1 MYSDY
6 LTYAKR
12 VADALAGVDAQAFAR
27 FVEVLRLARERGATV
42 YTAGNGGS
50 LAVASHFAG
59 DALKACRLRA
69 VCLSD
74 NATALTAFS
83 NDAAYHESIAG
94 PLKVLANAGDV
105 LVLFSCS
112 GTSANILRASNVSQ
126 DELGLIVCGI
136 FGNSDGAHAHAEE
149 LIDFSVIVPSTDYG
163 AIEDAMSVICHAA
176 IRELGA

>member
-1 MYSDY
+1 MSSDY
-6 LTYAKR
+6 LTYTKR

-112 GTSANILRASNVSQ
+112 GTSANIWRASRVAL
-126 DELGLIVCGI
+126 ERGVLVCAV
-136 FGNSDGAHAHAEE
+136 FGDSDGARTHAEE
-149 LIDFSVIVPSTDYG
+149 LNAAVIVPSGDYG
-163 AIEDAMSVICHAA
+163 AIEDSMSVICHAA

>member
-1 MYSDY
+1 MSRDY

-12 VADALAGVDAQAFAR
+12 VADALACVDAQAFAR
-27 FVEVLRLARERGATV
+27 FVEVLRFARERGATV

-59 DALKACRLRA
+59 DALKACKLRA

-83 NDAAYHESIAG
+83 NDAAYYESCAG
-94 PLKVLANAGDV
+94 PLGVLANPGDV

-112 GTSANILRASNVSQ
+112 GTSANIWRASHLALERGV
-126 DELGLIVCGI
+126 LVCAV
-136 FGNSDGAHAHAEE
+136 FGDSDGARAHAEE
-149 LIDFSVIVPSTDYG
+149 LNAAVIVPSSDYG
-163 AIEDAMSVICHAA
+163 MIEDAMSVICHAA
-176 IRELGA
+176 ITELRK